1 MSDINSQT
9 TSLVIADKDWVP
21 TWASACTLEVY

>member
-1 MSDINSQT
+1 MSDTNSQT

-21 TWASACTLEVY
+21 SWASACTP